1 MTMQSI
7 KKIIRMLSLSALVG
21 LPLFAQ
27 APERGKLQDEV
38 GNLSTHLARLRQQQQ
53 SLSQQADSLA
63 RDIQRRKQQSPS
75 LLQDRSLNAALR
87 FSQTLAD
94 SMQQLQQE
102 ENRVDRLLRQKAE
115 QLLKILNDEIARLAN
130 DGEKLKHGKNSKQRE
145 QVKAELLECREWQ
158 RRCQALL
165 EQPPPAIIIYEV
177 EVKPEDTP
185 ETLRRK
191 ADFLRDQS
199 DRLRRE
205 VKRLDGKIAE
215 IKDETQVRERVAD
228 FVNELALLDP
238 NREGVSASSVS
249 STGNSRVDRETAQ
262 FDPKLDASK
271 NLALPLSQLAW
282 PGTLGE
288 LSFDDLER
296 WRGTL
301 DQQKKRRQAQA
312 DSLVQRARAIEQLIE
327 KQLKPDGEN
336 RQ

>member
-1 MTMQSI
+1 MQSL
-7 KKIIRMLSLSALVG
+7 KKIIQILSLSALVG

-38 GNLSTHLARLRQQQQ
+38 GNLSTHFARLRQQQQ

-115 QLLKILNDEIARLAN
+115 QLLKILNEEIARLAN
-130 DGEKLKHGKNSKQRE
+130 SGEKLKREKNSKQRE
-145 QVKAELLECREWQ
+145 QVKLELLECREWQ

-199 DRLRRE
+199 DRLRRD

-215 IKDETQVRERVAD
+215 IKDETKVRERVAD
-228 FVNELALLDP
+228 FASELALLDP
-238 NREGVSASSVS
+238 NREGVSGAS
-249 STGNSRVDRETAQ
+249 STGDLRGSGSETAQ
-262 FDPKLDASK
+262 VGLQRDASK
-271 NLALPLSQLAW
+271 SLALPPAQLAW
-282 PGTLGE
+282 PGKLGE

-301 DQQKKRRQAQA
+301 DQQKKWRQAQA

-327 KQLKPDGEN
+327 KQLKSAGEK
-336 RQ
+336 Q

>member
-1 MTMQSI
+1 MQSL
-7 KKIIRMLSLSALVG
+7 KTIIRMLSLSALVG

-27 APERGKLQDEV
+27 APERGKLQGEV

-87 FSQTLAD
+87 SSQTLAD

-130 DGEKLKHGKNSKQRE
+130 DGEKLKREKNSKQRE
-145 QVKAELLECREWQ
+145 QVRIELLECREWQ

-177 EVKPEDTP
+177 EVKSEDTP

-191 ADFLRDQS
+191 ADFLRDQA

-205 VKRLDGKIAE
+205 VKRVDTKIAE

-228 FVNELALLDP
+228 FANELALLDP
-238 NREGVSASSVS
+238 NREGVSGGAS
-249 STGNSRVDRETAQ
+249 STGDLSDNAPVSSESGFRQE
-262 FDPKLDASK
+262 AS
-271 NLALPLSQLAW
+271 NNPTLPPSQLAW
-282 PGTLGE
+282 PVKLGD

-327 KQLKPDGEN
+327 KQLKSAGEN

>member
-1 MTMQSI
+1 MERI
-7 KKIIRMLSLSALVG
+7 KKIIQILSLSVLVG

-27 APERGKLQDEV
+27 TPERGKLQDEV

-63 RDIQRRKQQSPS
+63 RDIQRRKQHSPS

-102 ENRVDRLLRQKAE
+102 ENRADRLLRQKAE

-130 DGEKLKHGKNSKQRE
+130 DGEKLKREKNSKQRE
-145 QVKAELLECREWQ
+145 QVKAELMECREWQ

-177 EVKPEDTP
+177 EIKPEDTP

-215 IKDETQVRERVAD
+215 IKDETRVRERMTD
-228 FVNELALLDP
+228 FTSELALLDP
-238 NREGVSASSVS
+238 NRDGASGGSSNDASSRLN
-249 STGNSRVDRETAQ
+249 TPENSGFGTQR
-262 FDPKLDASK
+262 DASK
-271 NLALPLSQLAW
+271 DLALPLAQLAW
-282 PGTLGE
+282 PGELGE

-312 DSLVQRARAIEQLIE
+312 DSLVQRASAIEQLIE
-327 KQLKPDGEN
+327 KQLKSAGEK
-336 RQ
+336 R

>member
-1 MTMQSI
+1 MQSI
-7 KKIIRMLSLSALVG
+7 KKIIRMLSLSAFAG

-27 APERGKLQDEV
+27 VPERGNLQNEV
-38 GNLSTHLARLRQQQQ
+38 GSLSTHFARLRQQQQ

-115 QLLKILNDEIARLAN
+115 QLLKILNEEIARLAN
-130 DGEKLKHGKNSKQRE
+130 DGEKLKRGKNSKQRE

-215 IKDETQVRERVAD
+215 IKDETQVRERMTD
-228 FVNELALLDP
+228 FASELALLDP
-238 NREGVSASSVS
+238 NREGVSGGAP
-249 STGNSRVDRETAQ
+249 STGALNAGSSAPDVRESGLQ
-262 FDPKLDASK
+262 QEASK
-271 NLALPLSQLAW
+271 DLTLPLSQLAW
-282 PGTLGE
+282 PGKVGD

-301 DQQKKRRQAQA
+301 DQQKKRRQTQA
-312 DSLVQRARAIEQLIE
+312 DSLLQRARAIEQLIE
-327 KQLKPDGEN
+327 KQLKSAGEN

>member
-1 MTMQSI
+1 MQNI
-7 KKIIRMLSLSALVG
+7 KKIIRLLSLTALVG

-27 APERGKLQDEV
+27 TPERGKLQEEV
-38 GNLSTHLARLRQQQQ
+38 GNISTHLARLRQQQQ

-115 QLLKILNDEIARLAN
+115 QLLKILNEEIARLAN
-130 DGEKLKHGKNSKQRE
+130 DGEKLKREKNSKQRE

-177 EVKPEDTP
+177 EVKSEDSP

-215 IKDETQVRERVAD
+215 IKDETQVRERMTD
-228 FVNELALLDP
+228 FTDELALLDP
-238 NREGVSASSVS
+238 NREGVSSSASSFGAS
-249 STGNSRVDRETAQ
+249 RGDNSAAPSTD
-262 FDPKLDASK
+262 FDVERIASK
-271 NLALPLSQLAW
+271 NLTLPLSQFAW
-282 PGTLGE
+282 PGNVGD

-296 WRGTL
+296 WRSAL

-312 DSLVQRARAIEQLIE
+312 DSLAQRARDIEQLIE
-327 KQLKPDGEN
+327 NQLKSAGEK

>member
-1 MTMQSI
+1 MQSL
-7 KKIIRMLSLSALVG
+7 KTIIRMLSLSALVG

-27 APERGKLQDEV
+27 APERGKLQGEV

-87 FSQTLAD
+87 SSQTLAD

-130 DGEKLKHGKNSKQRE
+130 DGEKLKREKNSKQRE
-145 QVKAELLECREWQ
+145 QVRIELLECREWQ

-177 EVKPEDTP
+177 EVKSEDTP

-191 ADFLRDQS
+191 ADFLRDQA

-205 VKRLDGKIAE
+205 VKRVDTKIAE

-228 FVNELALLDP
+228 FANELALLDP
-238 NREGVSASSVS
+238 NREGVSGGAS
-249 STGNSRVDRETAQ
+249 STGELGANAPATESDFRQEASNNNLTLSPSQ
-262 FDPKLDASK
+262 F
-271 NLALPLSQLAW
+271 AW
-282 PGTLGE
+282 PGKLGE

-327 KQLKPDGEN
+327 KQLKSAGEN

>member
-1 MTMQSI
+1 MQSI
-7 KKIIRMLSLSALVG
+7 KKTIRLLSLLSLLA

-27 APERGKLQDEV
+27 APERGKLQGEV

-53 SLSQQADSLA
+53 GLSQQADSLA

-115 QLLKILNDEIARLAN
+115 QLLKILNEEIARLAN
-130 DGEKLKHGKNSKQRE
+130 EGEKLKREKNSKQRE

-177 EVKPEDTP
+177 EVRPEDSP

-191 ADFLRDQS
+191 ADFLRDQA

-228 FVNELALLDP
+228 FASELALLDP
-238 NREGVSASSVS
+238 NREGVSGGAS
-249 STGNSRVDRETAQ
+249 STGELRADGRETAQ
-262 FDPKLDASK
+262 TGFQREAGN
-271 NLALPLSQLAW
+271 NLTLPLSQLTW
-282 PGTLGE
+282 PGKLGD

-301 DQQKKRRQAQA
+301 DQQKKRRQTQA

-327 KQLKPDGEN
+327 KQLKPAGEN

>member
-1 MTMQSI
+1 MAMKTI
-7 KKIIRMLSLSALVG
+7 KKIIRILPLVG

-27 APERGKLQDEV
+27 APERGQLQNEV
-38 GNLSTHLARLRQQQQ
+38 GNLSTYFARLRQQQQ

-115 QLLKILNDEIARLAN
+115 QLLKILNEDIARLAN
-130 DGEKLKHGKNSKQRE
+130 QGEKLKREKNSKQRE
-145 QVKAELLECREWQ
+145 QIKAELLECREWQ

-191 ADFLRDQS
+191 ADFLRDQA

-205 VKRLDGKIAE
+205 VKRLDAKIAE

-228 FVNELALLDP
+228 FASELALLDP
-238 NREGVSASSVS
+238 NRERVSGVSSSGTSSRGSSPASPEAALNDYAKGVFD
-249 STGNSRVDRETAQ
+249 NS
-262 FDPKLDASK
+262 
-271 NLALPLSQLAW
+271 NLPSSQLIW
-282 PGTLGE
+282 PSKLGE

-296 WRGTL
+296 WRNVL
-301 DQQKKRRQAQA
+301 EQQKKQRQAQA
-312 DSLVQRARAIEQLIE
+312 DSLVQRARIIEQTIV
-327 KQLKPDGEN
+327 K
-336 RQ
+336 

>member
-1 MTMQSI
+1 
-7 KKIIRMLSLSALVG
+7 
-21 LPLFAQ
+21 
-27 APERGKLQDEV
+27 
-38 GNLSTHLARLRQQQQ
+38 LARLRQRQQ

-63 RDIQRRKQQSPS
+63 RDIQGRKQKSPS

-115 QLLKILNDEIARLAN
+115 QLLKILNDEIARLAD
-130 DGEKLKHGKNSKQRE
+130 DGEKLKREKNSKQRE

-191 ADFLRDQS
+191 ADFLRDQA

-205 VKRLDGKIAE
+205 VKRVDTKIAE
-215 IKDETQVRERVAD
+215 IKDETQVRERMTD
-228 FVNELALLDP
+228 FTDELALLDP
-238 NREGVSASSVS
+238 NREGVSASGVS
-249 STGNSRVDRETAQ
+249 STDDSRISQEGAPFTSDRGAGN
-262 FDPKLDASK
+262 
-271 NLALPLSQLAW
+271 NLALPLSQLVW
-282 PGTLGE
+282 PGKVGV

-296 WRGTL
+296 WLGTL
-301 DQQKKRRQAQA
+301 DQQKKRRQTQA

-327 KQLKPDGEN
+327 KQLKSAGEN

>member
-1 MTMQSI
+1 MQSI
-7 KKIIRMLSLSALVG
+7 KKIIRILSLSALVG

-27 APERGKLQDEV
+27 TPERGKLQDGME
-38 GNLSTHLARLRQQQQ
+38 NLSTHLARLRQQQQ

-115 QLLKILNDEIARLAN
+115 HLLKILNEEIARLAN
-130 DGEKLKHGKNSKQRE
+130 DGEKLKGKKNSKQRE
-145 QVKAELLECREWQ
+145 QVRAELVECREWQ

-191 ADFLRDQS
+191 ADFLRDQA

-205 VKRLDGKIAE
+205 VKRVDTKIAE
-215 IKDETQVRERVAD
+215 IKDETQVRERMTD
-228 FVNELALLDP
+228 FTDELALLDP
-238 NREGVSASSVS
+238 NREGVSGGAS
-249 STGNSRVDRETAQ
+249 STGELRRDSPETAQ
-262 FDPKLDASK
+262 IGSERNAS
-271 NLALPLSQLAW
+271 NDLALPLSQLAW
-282 PGTLGE
+282 PVKLGE

-327 KQLKPDGEN
+327 KQLKSAGEK
-336 RQ
+336 RQYK

>member
-1 MTMQSI
+1 MQSI
-7 KKIIRMLSLSALVG
+7 KTIIRMLSLSALVG

-27 APERGKLQDEV
+27 APERGKLQGEV

-87 FSQTLAD
+87 SSQTLAD

-130 DGEKLKHGKNSKQRE
+130 DGEKLKREKNSKQRE
-145 QVKAELLECREWQ
+145 QVRIELLECREWQ

-191 ADFLRDQS
+191 ADFLRDQA

-205 VKRLDGKIAE
+205 VKRVDTKIAE

-228 FVNELALLDP
+228 FANELALLDP
-238 NREGVSASSVS
+238 NREGVSSASSA
-249 STGNSRVDRETAQ
+249 GDSRVGQETAQ
-262 FDPKLDASK
+262 FDPSRKADD
-271 NLALPLSQLAW
+271 NLSLPISQLAW
-282 PGTLGE
+282 PGKLGE

-327 KQLKPDGEN
+327 KQLKSAGEK

>member
-1 MTMQSI
+1 MQSI

-38 GNLSTHLARLRQQQQ
+38 GSLSTYFARLRQQQQ

-63 RDIQRRKQQSPS
+63 RDIQRRKQQTPS

-115 QLLKILNDEIARLAN
+115 QLLKILNEEIARLAN
-130 DGEKLKHGKNSKQRE
+130 DGEKLKREKNSKQRE
-145 QVKAELLECREWQ
+145 QVRIELLECREWQ

-191 ADFLRDQS
+191 ADFLRDQA

-205 VKRLDGKIAE
+205 VKRVDTKIAE
-215 IKDETQVRERVAD
+215 LKDETQVRERMTD
-228 FVNELALLDP
+228 FTNELALLDP
-238 NREGVSASSVS
+238 NREGVSGSAS
-249 STGNSRVDRETAQ
+249 STGELRDKAAVGAE
-262 FDPKLDASK
+262 FDSQRDASK

-282 PGTLGE
+282 PNKLGE

-301 DQQKKRRQAQA
+301 DQQKNWRQAQA
-312 DSLVQRARAIEQLIE
+312 DSLLQRARALEQLIE
-327 KQLKPDGEN
+327 KQLKSAGEK